1 MKNAES
7 FNLRWDDFEANT
19 RVALKE
25 LRDETE
31 FCDVTLVCAN
41 GKQVSAHKVILAGG
55 SKFFQQILKQNPHPH
70 PLLYLKGVRYDYLLS
85 ILDFVYTGEANINQ
99 KEIESFFD
107 VANDLQIKG
116 LIDKNTP
123 QKNSS
128 KEGDMMSR
136 NVSRQNDRSNVKK
149 KAESPLH
156 AETLHDK
163 DVPYQNERSNVK
175 KEARLLLHAETPHG
189 NSCGSQSACEEG
201 TIYTPFD
208 LNIEVELDD
217 TIYSTASFGTEAN
230 CAGLNDMMDFKT
242 EVSNSYGIG
251 SIFQSEEMANDWY
264 EQSDDFIDDALR
276 SNTDKFTSPD
286 KILACE
292 QKSDLFLHRYDGEPA
307 ENTNDKEFS
316 TICFICGKSFRCNSQ
331 LKIHRRIH
339 TGEKPFPCSFCPKAF
354 RISSHLKSHT
364 RIHTGEKP
372 FPCSFC
378 PKAFRQSPH
387 LKNHLRIHTGEK
399 PYQCSICGKSFRENS
414 GLKIHT
420 RIHTGEKPFPC
431 SFCPKAF
438 RKSGHL
444 KSHSR
449 IHTGEKF

>member
-31 FCDVTLVCAN
+31 FCDVTLACAN

-136 NVSRQNDRSNVKK
+136 NVFRQNDRSNVKK
-149 KAESPLH
+149 EAESPLH
-156 AETLHDK
+156 AETPHDK
-163 DVPYQNERSNVK
+163 DVSHQNERSNVQ
-175 KEARLLLHAETPHG
+175 KEAGSLLHAETSYD
-189 NSCGSQSACEEG
+189 NSRGSQSACEEG
-201 TIYTPFD
+201 TIYIPFD
-208 LNIEVELDD
+208 INIKVELDD
-217 TIYSTASFGTEAN
+217 T
-230 CAGLNDMMDFKT
+230 
-242 EVSNSYGIG
+242 
-251 SIFQSEEMANDWY
+251 
-264 EQSDDFIDDALR
+264 
-276 SNTDKFTSPD
+276 
-286 KILACE
+286 
-292 QKSDLFLHRYDGEPA
+292 A

-316 TICFICGKSFRCNSQ
+316 TICFICGKSFRCNSE

-399 PYQCSICGKSFRENS
+399 PYQCSICGKLFRENS

-449 IHTGEKF
+449 IHTGEKL

>member
-31 FCDVTLVCAN
+31 FCDVTLACAN

-175 KEARLLLHAETPHG
+175 KEAGLLLHAETPHD

-208 LNIEVELDD
+208 INIEVELDD

-230 CAGLNDMMDFKT
+230 CADLNDMIDFKT

-286 KILACE
+286 EILACE
-292 QKSDLFLHRYDGEPA
+292 QKSDLFLHRHDGEPA
-307 ENTNDKEFS
+307 KNTNDKEFS
-316 TICFICGKSFRCNSQ
+316 TMTKKSKVCSICGKSFRENSE
-331 LKIHRRIH
+331 LK
-339 TGEKPFPCSFCPKAF
+339 K
-354 RISSHLKSHT
+354 HT

-378 PKAFRQSPH
+378 LKAFRQSSQ
-387 LKNHLRIHTGEK
+387 LNDHLRIHTGEK
-399 PYQCSICGKSFRENS
+399 LYQCFICGKSFRDNS
-414 GLKIHT
+414 KLKRHTKIH
-420 RIHTGEKPFPC
+420 IGEKPFP
-431 SFCPKAF
+431 
-438 RKSGHL
+438 
-444 KSHSR
+444 
-449 IHTGEKF
+449 